1 MTPAIRRALLLTL
14 AASGRQGNPQ
24 RRAESIS
31 SDVQMQVAKLQVSIQ
46 DNSLMAQQLQAR
58 MATWALLLNF
68 FTASAAVSSCLF
80 FLTAAPS
87 G

>member
-1 MTPAIRRALLLTL
+1 MTPAIRRALLLAL

-24 RRAESIS
+24 RRSL
-31 SDVQMQVAKLQVSIQ
+31 VMCQMQVAKLQVSIQ

-68 FTASAAVSSCLF
+68 FTASAAASSCLF

>member
-1 MTPAIRRALLLTL
+1 MPEHEHLRQVGAKANALGQPSRSL
-14 AASGRQGNPQ
+14 
-24 RRAESIS
+24 
-31 SDVQMQVAKLQVSIQ
+31 VMCQMQVAKLQVSIQ

-68 FTASAAVSSCLF
+68 FTASAAASSCLF